1 MSTALATLTSKLAA
15 RLNMDG
21 AGEELTDILKATAF
35 KGPASDAQMTALM
48 IVANQYGLNPWT
60 KEIYAFPDKNNGI
73 VPVVGVDGW
82 SRIINEHPQF
92 DGMEFETTADS
103 CTCVMFRKD
112 RSHAIRVTEY
122 MDECKRNTQPWQ
134 SHPRRM
140 LRHKTLIQCAR
151 LAFGYTGI
159 YDQDEAERIVEGT
172 EGIGG
177 MPSGTVIDGRSGEV
191 IKQIPPYP
199 SDKFKTNLPKWAEL
213 IRSGEKTADQIIAT
227 VSSKAVLSDEQKSA
241 IRNAANSTAG
251 SSAQATPG
259 GAGAAASNP
268 AVTFAQVEKKLRDA
282 ADTDLLDAAA
292 DLIGEIADEQ
302 QRKELGDIYRTRREE
317 LSQ

>member
-1 MSTALATLTSKLAA
+1 MTTALATLTSKLAS
-15 RLNMDG
+15 RFDMGD
-21 AGEELTDILKATAF
+21 GEELTTILKATAF
-35 KGPASDAQMTALM
+35 KGPATDAQITALM

-92 DGMEFETTADS
+92 DGMEFETDAES
-103 CTCVMFRKD
+103 CTCVMYRKD
-112 RSHAIRVTEY
+112 RKHAVRVTEY
-122 MDECKRNTQPWQ
+122 LDECKRNTQPWQ

-140 LRHKTLIQCAR
+140 LRHKALIQCAR

-191 IKQIPPYP
+191 VQQPKTLPEYP
-199 SDKFKTNLPKWAEL
+199 AENFEKNLPQWREMIA
-213 IRSGEKTADQIIAT
+213 SGKKTADQIIAT
-227 VSSKAVLSDEQKSA
+227 VSSKAVLSDAQKAA
-241 IRNAANSTAG
+241 IRLAPEQSPT
-251 SSAQATPG
+251 
-259 GAGAAASNP
+259 
-268 AVTFAQVEKKLRDA
+268 VTFAQVEKKLREAGDA
-282 ADTDLLDAAA
+282 DLLDAAA

-302 QRKELGDIYRTRREE
+302 QRKELGDIYHQRREE